1 MHNVI
6 FGIVCV
12 RVRSFFVC
20 RRPSR
25 FRGRLPLLAG
35 CLFVVVGVVVVFVGV
50 VVAAVV
56 AFIVAA
62 GVGGR
67 ACVFVRGLF
76 LFSFL
81 VFLSCFLLLSSSSSS
96 SSFSFFYLPC
106 VYLHGYYHQ
115 NCSVVLFDEA
125 LALGVAC
132 DSWHRL
138 VMVTVIAAAS
148 TTTCAISHVQI
159 CCVFVLGTLLALFH
173 TGCALICCCLQF

>member
-6 FGIVCV
+6 FGIVCA

-81 VFLSCFLLLSSSSSS
+81 VFFSCFLVL
-96 SSFSFFYLPC
+96 FSFAVFFFFFFFFFFFLPAVC
-106 VYLHGYYHQ
+106 L
-115 NCSVVLFDEA
+115 SP
-125 LALGVAC
+125 
-132 DSWHRL
+132 RL
-138 VMVTVIAAAS
+138 VPPKLQR
-148 TTTCAISHVQI
+148 C
-159 CCVFVLGTLLALFH
+159 FVR
-173 TGCALICCCLQF
+173 

>member
-81 VFLSCFLLLSSSSSS
+81 VFFSCFLLLSSSSS

-106 VYLHGYYHQ
+106 VYIHGGYHQ
-115 NCSVVLFDEA
+115 NCSVVLFDAA